1 MIKIVNIISY
11 YKYTPLHISKSVQ
24 NGVSNYDFKIEDVYN
39 KVGKFYCNSLYP
51 VLIYKTAN
59 SFHNWL

>member
-24 NGVSNYDFKIEDVYN
+24 NGVSNFVKIMIS
-39 KVGKFYCNSLYP
+39 K
-51 VLIYKTAN
+51 
-59 SFHNWL
+59 